1 MYLKVIELFSKLK
14 KSYYTRIKVM
24 NNQENKD
31 NKHLEH
37 TNLIQPVAQNN
48 TVYYFAYGSNMEHKQ
63 MTDRCGKDCKFI
75 KKVYLKDYEFR
86 YDGHSKTRKGAVANV
101 INAEG
106 KKVWGGLFEI
116 SQRCLSQLDTYE
128 GFHGKGSLKNSYDR
142 KEMEVHDT
150 AGKAYVA
157 FVYFRTDKIE
167 GTPSNDYRETVLRGA
182 HNCDLPEEYIHDY
195 II

>member
-1 MYLKVIELFSKLK
+1 MYLKVIELFSKLE

-48 TVYYFAYGSNMEHKQ
+48 TVYYFAYGSNMEHNQ
-63 MTDRCGKDCKFI
+63 MTTRCGTGYKFI
-75 KKVYLKDYEFR
+75 SNVYLKNYEFR
-86 YDGHSKTRKGAVANV
+86 YDGYSVQRKGAVANV
-101 INAEG
+101 INAT
-106 KKVWGGLFEI
+106 KKEVWGGLFEI
-116 SQRCLSQLDTYE
+116 SQQCLSQLDKYE
-128 GFHGKGSLKNSYDR
+128 GFHGKGSPNNSYDR
-142 KEMEVHDT
+142 EAMEVHDT

-157 FVYFRTDKIE
+157 FVYFRTGKKE
-167 GTPSNDYRETVLRGA
+167 GKPSNDYRDAVLRGA
-182 HNCDLPEEYIHDY
+182 HDCDLPEKYINDY